1 MVSDNILKAN
11 KENAKLGG
19 VKTSVG
25 KEVSKYNALT
35 YGILRMSV
43 TDYESE
49 FYPPLLDDLIKEYK
63 PKTIIEQI
71 LIERIALYYLKLLRI
86 QKAETEYIK
95 SQLDPRKIQSVGG
108 ININLDD
115 VIGKKI
121 ITNEGYVAQITEYD
135 IEQLTNIYCRYETN
149 IENKLLRVI
158 HELERF
164 QRIRKGEKVQSP
176 IVADINQTGS
186 FSKNGI
192 L

>member
-49 FYPPLLDDLIKEYK
+49 FYPPLLDDLINEYK